1 MQLLVYSAG
10 VKNKQAAGLKG
21 IIVVN
26 DDCMNTFPRS
36 KECVLKWFSQEEQA
50 VMGAD
55 LREAGD
61 KAQVKE
67 MPVVFCFHL
76 IMDINITS

>member
-1 MQLLVYSAG
+1 MLLLVYSAG

-21 IIVVN
+21 IMVVN

-36 KECVLKWFSQEEQA
+36 KDCVLKWFSQEEQA

-61 KAQVKE
+61 KAQGKGNARDVLLS
-67 MPVVFCFHL
+67 FNRGH
-76 IMDINITS
+76 